1 MFACRYSLFA
11 FRNVHFVLR
20 GAERRSNLLLI
31 IIALVIARHEVPKQ
45 PPFNHHRPCHCE
57 ARSAEATPF

>member
-45 PPFNHHRPCHCE
+45 PPLLASSLLHFLPQ
-57 ARSAEATPF
+57 